1 MAIIYK
7 KGQKEAE
14 YTGADKVMK
23 KFGDG
28 LERIKSTAKAVVTR
42 PARAMEAKRKGDAT
56 KEIDNINR
64 AFGSLENYEQFSPS
78 SAARN
83 KKLREAAGYST
94 TTQPNR
100 FPRK

>member
-28 LERIKSTAKAVVTR
+28 LERIKSTAKRVVTR
-42 PARAMEAKRKGDAT
+42 PARAMEAKRMGDAK
-56 KEIDNINR
+56 KELDNINR
-64 AFGSLENYEQFSPS
+64 AFGSTDNYEKFYPE

-83 KKLREAAGYST
+83 KKLRETAGY
-94 TTQPNR
+94 
-100 FPRK
+100 